1 MLDRLQKKYSDWDY
15 IHPHLLWGGI
25 FAACFVIAL
34 LITIVT
40 TISTPPSFIISNESA
55 RSFISTSN
63 QIQATILA
71 IVVSLTL
78 LAVEM
83 TASKYSPRVIEI
95 FKRSAALWIFLF
107 SYSLSIS
114 IGSIFLTIIDI
125 PDLPIS
131 TTLGTLFL
139 LALGIFLI
147 LMLIPYVLSTLE
159 FLNTERIVKRLA
171 DLINTDTISPQVDPF
186 QSVFDVIY
194 GAIKINDFTT
204 MSTGLTCAEER
215 FKEIIANGPANWQD
229 DYIIFRFFDD
239 MKRCGFSLIEK
250 KEDKYAFEIINRLK
264 TINEWAFTEQKTL
277 VLHRSCPAIEEIA
290 VKACEY
296 GMISVIDHS
305 FTTLKEIAESVER
318 IEGLAQ
324 NDEVTRKWSCTLFSI
339 VESIS
344 NIGKASIKYDLDS
357 SSQKAIEIL
366 DKLGRYAIKKS
377 LTFEDDFVFK
387 RIGEVTLEYVNR
399 DKITLVNSSVQ
410 TLQFLGGYSVD
421 HNHSKEAQWVLEE
434 LKKIGKKAAHQ
445 KKAEMV
451 RRVVNAMRYITINAT
466 EKQGTDVQRSAFDM
480 ILKFKL
486 LYPAFFKG
494 ETAIQ
499 LFDYEF
505 RDTITVSKEE
515 YDIALLGESYKLD
528 EYLRP
533 PDDWEGAY
541 DDDDDTMVLSL

>member
-1 MLDRLQKKYSDWDY
+1 MHKRYSDWDY
-15 IHPHLLWGGI
+15 TYPHLLWGGI
-25 FAACFVIAL
+25 FIACFILAL
-34 LITIVT
+34 LIAIGVVY
-40 TISTPPSFIISNESA
+40 ISPNLIITSDSA
-55 RSFISTSN
+55 RSFISSSN
-63 QIQATILA
+63 QVQATILA

-83 TASKYSPRVIEI
+83 TASKYSPRVIET
-95 FKRSAALWIFLF
+95 FKRNAALWIFLF
-107 SYSLSIS
+107 SYSLSIA

-125 PDLPIS
+125 PDFPI
-131 TTLGTLFL
+131 TITGGTLFL

-159 FLNTERIVKRLA
+159 FLNTERIVKRLV
-171 DLINTDTISPQVDPF
+171 DLIDTETISSQVDPF

-215 FKEIIANGPANWQD
+215 FKEIIANGPADWQD

-264 TINEWAFTEQKTL
+264 TINEWAFTEEKML

-290 VKACEY
+290 IKACEY
-296 GMISVIDHS
+296 GMVSVVDHS
-305 FTTLKEIAESVER
+305 LTTLGEIAESIEK

-324 NDEVTRKWSCTLFSI
+324 DDEVTRKWSRTLFSI

-357 SSQKAIEIL
+357 SSQKAIDIL
-366 DKLGRYAIKKS
+366 DNLGRDTIKKS
-377 LTFEDDFVFK
+377 LTFENDFVFK
-387 RIGEVTLEYVNR
+387 RVAAIVFESVEHDKTTLFY
-399 DKITLVNSSVQ
+399 SSVQ
-410 TLQFLGGYSVD
+410 TLQSLGRCSVD

-434 LKKIGKKAAHQ
+434 LKKIGKKVAYQ
-445 KKAEMV
+445 KNMRAIQN
-451 RRVVNAMRYITINAT
+451 VVDAIQYIAIKAT
-466 EKQGTDVQRSAFDM
+466 EKKMNDIEANALDLIV
-480 ILKFKL
+480 KFKL
-486 LYPAFFKG
+486 IYPALFKR
-494 ETAIQ
+494 EKEVQ
-499 LFDYEF
+499 LSDYGHP
-505 RDTITVSKEE
+505 DMITVSKKE
-515 YDIALLGESYKLD
+515 YDMALMYESYRLD
-528 EYLRP
+528 EYLFP

-541 DDDDDTMVLSL
+541 DDDDTVVLSL